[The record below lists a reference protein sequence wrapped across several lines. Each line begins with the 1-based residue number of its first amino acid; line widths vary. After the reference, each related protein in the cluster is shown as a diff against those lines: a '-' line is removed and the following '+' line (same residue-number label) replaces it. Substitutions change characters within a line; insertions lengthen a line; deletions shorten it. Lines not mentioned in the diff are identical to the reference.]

1 MRLRF
6 SPSGAAFFCRNW
18 GNWGNWGQ
26 SRFPSQSHSA
36 AATSSPGK
44 STLTPIPPIPADL
57 VAEDLACRRGE
68 RLVFAGLSFR
78 LRPGGA
84 LVLTGANGSGKTSLL
99 RLLAGLIVPA
109 AGRLAWGETPIAGDV
124 AEHRTRLHY
133 VGHQDG
139 VKPGLT
145 PRETLAFWAAL
156 RGRELRREAP
166 TVEAALAA
174 FALEPVADWP
184 CRWLSAGQRRRLA
197 LARLL
202 LTPAP
207 LWLLDEPIAALD
219 DDNQLRLERAIAEH
233 RAASG
238 RVVLATH
245 IAIEMD
251 DPAGLVLDAFA
262 PPHRD
267 VADG

>member
-1 MRLRF
+1 V
-6 SPSGAAFFCRNW
+6 
-18 GNWGNWGQ
+18 
-26 SRFPSQSHSA
+26 
-36 AATSSPGK
+36 TE
-44 STLTPIPPIPADL
+44 PAPDL

-68 RLVFAGLSFR
+68 RLIFAGLSFR
-78 LRPGGA
+78 LPPGG
-84 LVLTGANGSGKTSLL
+84 VVMLTGANGSGKTSLL
-99 RLLAGLIVPA
+99 RLLAGLIEPA
-109 AGRLAWGETPIAGDV
+109 AGRVTWGATPICDDP
-124 AEHRTRLHY
+124 AEHRARLHY

-139 VKPGLT
+139 VKPALT

-156 RGRELRREAP
+156 RGRDLRREAP
-166 TVEAALAA
+166 LLDAALAG

-202 LTPAP
+202 GIPAP
-207 LWLLDEPIAALD
+207 VWLLDEPFSALD
-219 DDNQLRLERAIAEH
+219 QDNQVRLERAIAEH

-251 DPAGLVLDAFA
+251 NAARLVLDAFA
-262 PPHRD
+262 PPHGD
-267 VADG
+267 AGEE

>member
-1 MRLRF
+1 MTA
-6 SPSGAAFFCRNW
+6 SD
-18 GNWGNWGQ
+18 
-26 SRFPSQSHSA
+26 
-36 AATSSPGK
+36 
-44 STLTPIPPIPADL
+44 ADL

-78 LRPGGA
+78 LPPGGA

-99 RLLAGLIVPA
+99 RLLAGLLVPA
-109 AGRLAWGETPIAGDV
+109 AGRLAWGETAVARDV

-156 RGRELRREAP
+156 HGREPSRETP
-166 TVEAALAA
+166 VLDAALAA

-202 LTPAP
+202 LIPAP
-207 LWLLDEPIAALD
+207 LWLLDEPVAALD
-219 DDNQLRLERAIAEH
+219 NDNQRRLERAIAEH

-245 IAIEMD
+245 MAIDMD
-251 DPAGLVLDAFA
+251 DPAGLVLDDFA
-262 PPHRD
+262 PAHRD

>member
-1 MRLRF
+1 
-6 SPSGAAFFCRNW
+6 
-18 GNWGNWGQ
+18 
-26 SRFPSQSHSA
+26 
-36 AATSSPGK
+36 
-44 STLTPIPPIPADL
+44 
-57 VAEDLACRRGE
+57 VAEDLACRRGQ
-68 RLVFAGLSFR
+68 RLVFARLSFR
-78 LRPGGA
+78 LPPGGA

-156 RGRELRREAP
+156 RGRELCREAP
-166 TVEAALAA
+166 TLEAALTA

-219 DDNQLRLERAIAEH
+219 DDNQGRLERAIAEH

-245 IAIEMD
+245 IAIAMD